1 MNEYIKTKETYFLF
15 SKPFCFQEKASPN
28 SHPPPI
34 LGFVM
39 RAWLREPSAAISEGT
54 KPSCSQATIRHLTR
68 WLNYGNMLLGILIQL
83 RTVATPPCLLFT
95 ILNTSQKRIILP
107 VLVFRYSLHSLSREM
122 GRPSRNTKCGCPRC
136 LLRLHLGADAGC
148 PRLELGSNRWHRGH
162 HLPVSFWQS
171 LSNFIWE
178 TLLLSAT
185 PGDISHIFVTARL
198 QAALAPFKCNDSIQI
213 FSHHI
218 KYFLLGRRL
227 ADGGLLDRWVMLR
240 VRYLTQLSVH
250 GSPWPAALRPPR

>member
-1 MNEYIKTKETYFLF
+1 
-15 SKPFCFQEKASPN
+15 
-28 SHPPPI
+28 
-34 LGFVM
+34 
-39 RAWLREPSAAISEGT
+39 
-54 KPSCSQATIRHLTR
+54 
-68 WLNYGNMLLGILIQL
+68 MLLGILIQQHHPGCYSRSL
-83 RTVATPPCLLFT
+83 IQAK
-95 ILNTSQKRIILP
+95 KRIILP
-107 VLVFRYSLHSLSREM
+107 ALVFRYSLHSLSREM
-122 GRPSRNTKCGCPRC
+122 GRQSRNTKCGCCPRC
-136 LLRLHLGADAGC
+136 LLHLHLGADAGC

>member
-1 MNEYIKTKETYFLF
+1 
-15 SKPFCFQEKASPN
+15 
-28 SHPPPI
+28 
-34 LGFVM
+34 
-39 RAWLREPSAAISEGT
+39 
-54 KPSCSQATIRHLTR
+54 
-68 WLNYGNMLLGILIQL
+68 MLLGILIQQHHPGCYSRSL
-83 RTVATPPCLLFT
+83 IQAKKELFFLLLYLDILCTVCHGKWEGRVGIQSAGVVPWCLL
-95 ILNTSQKRIILP
+95 
-107 VLVFRYSLHSLSREM
+107 H
-122 GRPSRNTKCGCPRC
+122 
-136 LLRLHLGADAGC
+136 LHLGADAGC

>member
-1 MNEYIKTKETYFLF
+1 
-15 SKPFCFQEKASPN
+15 
-28 SHPPPI
+28 
-34 LGFVM
+34 
-39 RAWLREPSAAISEGT
+39 
-54 KPSCSQATIRHLTR
+54 
-68 WLNYGNMLLGILIQL
+68 MLLGILIQQHHPGCYSRSL
-83 RTVATPPCLLFT
+83 IQAK
-95 ILNTSQKRIILP
+95 KRIILP
-107 VLVFRYSLHSLSREM
+107 ALVFRYSLHSLSREM
-122 GRPSRNTKCGCPRC
+122 GRLSRNTKCGC
-136 LLRLHLGADAGC
+136 LLHLHLGADAGC